1 MTVSAI
7 NTFRLRPGVPV
18 ADFEQFS
25 AELDRPVCLAF
36 DEVLGFDV
44 YLSDDGVV
52 VEVMTVTSWPD
63 WEQVRDNAPELKPVV
78 AEALPAYHEAL
89 AGFRFDKALEAA
101 WKIVGAVNRYIEGQ
115 APWALA
121 KSSQDAA
128 QAKLRNV
135 LIHCH

>member
-36 DEVLGFDV
+36 DEVRGIDG

-52 VEVMTVTSWPD
+52 VALVLDVVD
-63 WEQVRDNAPELKPVV
+63 VELEPASPVSETT
-78 AEALPAYHEAL
+78 A
-89 AGFRFDKALEAA
+89 
-101 WKIVGAVNRYIEGQ
+101 
-115 APWALA
+115 
-121 KSSQDAA
+121 
-128 QAKLRNV
+128 
-135 LIHCH
+135 

>member
-63 WEQVRDNAPELKPVV
+63 CEQVRDNAPELKPVV
-78 AEALPAYHEAL
+78 A
-89 AGFRFDKALEAA
+89 RFDELVEPGSVST
-101 WKIVGAVNRYIEGQ
+101 IFTRHS
-115 APWALA
+115 PLR
-121 KSSQDAA
+121 SSDA
-128 QAKLRNV
+128 
-135 LIHCH
+135 H